1 VSSYWDRE
9 RLLRSTILAGFA
21 AAGLTVAPS
30 FAQQADEDDE
40 DEEQAEQSGDNIVV
54 TGSRIRRD
62 SFSST
67 SPLQVIDAETVTE
80 AGLVDTAEIIR
91 SVPVIQGA
99 QLDATINNS
108 FVTNGGPGVN
118 NVSLRGLS
126 ADRTLILI
134 NGRRMS
140 PAGVEGAPSFP
151 DLNLIPSSIIQ
162 RVDILLDGASSVYG
176 SDAVAGV
183 VNVITQQDYEGL
195 NIEGYVSIPEEGG
208 GENQRYSILV
218 GDRSERGGFTFA
230 MEYYDQQNLRIL
242 DRDYNRSPSGFYCSQ
257 DIDLDASGNQITSAA
272 TRPNTCGGSII
283 NRVRVYSFLARPGGG
298 LLLGTDVYRTP
309 GRDGVALN
317 NVAAGGD
324 ARSPGDWFVAW
335 AGAGSTAAQ
344 NATARTY
351 MSNLP
356 ENQSYVANQF
366 TDMLPANTRYN
377 MFFTGDYDIDSLFGL
392 EGTSFFFEASHSNS
406 QTFNDSNYH
415 GQLFPT
421 VPDTNP
427 TNPFTYNNGA
437 SFFGYGV
444 VPIIASPVQRSDVD
458 VEIQQTR
465 LLTGLRGDLGFIGA
479 PGWDFEAFASYTR
492 SMGYSSRGA
501 VLEERLR
508 LSLGTTRFDGGGNLV
523 CGDQAYQD
531 LFGFLDPENC
541 VPVNMFAPSLYIYN
555 PETGPQWGTTA
566 ERDFLTGERTVT
578 TKVDELVAGAF
589 VTGPLF
595 NLPDGE
601 VSGVFGWEFREIGL
615 DSGVD
620 TIARL
625 GLAAGFFADQ
635 LSVGSVNLNEA
646 YAELSFPLL
655 RGRTFAEDLTFDVAA
670 RLTDHE
676 FYGQNSTWAAKLSW
690 SPVDYLTF
698 RGTAGTSFRAPN
710 VRELFL
716 GGQTGFT
723 GGGADPCVVPFAATQ
738 SGNYVRTDDPRS
750 DTVLNNCIADGVDPT
765 TLGQNGVPSIQSFRA
780 GNPGLDP
787 ETSDSISVG
796 FAIDQPWFDAF
807 DFQFGVNYYEINI
820 EDSIAIPGTAFS
832 LNRCYNSTNYPN
844 DPFCARRQ
852 RDPNTGFLSFVD
864 NTPFNI
870 AQQTSQGVDYNAR
883 FGMDIWGGTRLEA
896 STVWTQSLEITN
908 QTTPGSAVND
918 FVGTIG
924 FPEWRGTTDARII
937 AGDWTFFWRGRYIG
951 EQNNLGIFGAAEPAC
966 EFGATCVDVLDDVDS
981 VLYHDVSVNWRSDTW
996 RVTVGVNNALNED
1009 PPLVDQNTADATLSG
1024 TNVPLG
1030 AGYDLIGRRFFVNVA
1045 KRF

>member
-1 VSSYWDRE
+1 MSSYWDRE

-30 FAQQADEDDE
+30 WAQQAEDDE
-40 DEEQAEQSGDNIVV
+40 DEEQAEQAEDSIVV

-99 QLDATINNS
+99 QLDQTINNA

-126 ADRTLILI
+126 ADRTLVLI

-151 DLNLIPSSIIQ
+151 DINLIPSSIIQ

-183 VNVITQQDYEGL
+183 INVITQQDYEGL
-195 NIEGYVSIPEEGG
+195 NIEGYVSIPEDDG
-208 GENQRYSILV
+208 GENQRYSLLV

-230 MEYYDQQNLRIL
+230 MEYFDQENLRII
-242 DRDYNRSPSGFYCSQ
+242 DRDFNRSPSGFYCSQ
-257 DIDLDASGNQITSAA
+257 DIDLDASGNQITSAPN
-272 TRPNTCGGSII
+272 RPNTCGGSII
-283 NRVRVYSFLARPGGG
+283 NRVRVYSRLARPGGG

-309 GRDGVALN
+309 GNGVALN
-317 NVAAGGD
+317 TAD
-324 ARSPGDWFVAW
+324 ARSPAGWFVANSA
-335 AGAGSTAAQ
+335 AGRGLQ
-344 NATARTY
+344 
-351 MSNLP
+351 SNLP
-356 ENQSYVANQF
+356 ENQSYVANQYS
-366 TDMLPANTRYN
+366 DMLPSNTRYS
-377 MFFTGDYDIDSLFGL
+377 MFLTGDYDIDSLFGI
-392 EGTSFFFEASHSNS
+392 EGTTFFFEASHSNS
-406 QTFNDSNYH
+406 QTFRDSNFH

-421 VPDTNP
+421 VPDSNP

-444 VPIIASPVQRSDVD
+444 VPIIASPTQRSDVD

-479 PGWDFEAFASYTR
+479 PGWDFESFVSYTR

-508 LSLGTTRFDGGGNLV
+508 LSLATTRFDGGGNLI
-523 CGDQAYQD
+523 CGDPTYVD

-541 VPVNMFAPSLYIYN
+541 VPVDMFAPSLYIYD
-555 PETGPQWGTTA
+555 PQTGPQWATQA
-566 ERDFLTGERTVT
+566 EADFLTGERTVT

-595 NLPDGE
+595 NMPDGE
-601 VSGVFGWEFREIGL
+601 VSAVFGWEYREIGL

-620 TIARL
+620 TVAAL

-635 LSVGSVNLNEA
+635 LSQGSVNLNEF
-646 YAELSFPLL
+646 YTELSFPLL
-655 RGRTFAEDLTFDVAA
+655 RGRPFAEDLTFDIAG

-723 GGGADPCVVPFAATQ
+723 GGGADPCVVPQAAIPGGPG
-738 SGNYVRTDDPRS
+738 SYDPALDPRS
-750 DTVLNNCIADGVDPT
+750 PTVLANCRADGVDPT
-765 TLGQNGVPSIQSFRA
+765 SLGATGVPSIQSFRA

-796 FAIDQPWFDAF
+796 FAFDQPWFDSF
-807 DFQFGVNYYEINI
+807 DFQFGVNYFEINV

-870 AQQTSQGVDYNAR
+870 AQQSSSGVDYNAR
-883 FGMDIWGGTRLEA
+883 FGMDVWGGARFEVN
-896 STVWTQSLEITN
+896 SVFTQSIEITN
-908 QTTPGSAVND
+908 QTTPSSAIND
-918 FVGTIG
+918 TVGTIG
-924 FPEWRGTTDARII
+924 FPEWRGTVDARYIQ
-937 AGDWTFFWRGRYIG
+937 GDWTVFWRGRYIG
-951 EQNNLGIFGAAEPAC
+951 AQDNLGVFGAAEPAC
-966 EFGATCVDVLDDVDS
+966 EFGAACVDVLDDVDS
-981 VLYHDVSVNWRSDTW
+981 VLYHDLSVSWRSDTW
-996 RVTVGVNNALNED
+996 RVTTGVNNLLNED

-1030 AGYDLIGRRFFVNVA
+1030 AGYDLVGRRFFINVS

>member
-1 VSSYWDRE
+1 MSSYWDRE

-30 FAQQADEDDE
+30 WAQQAEEDDE
-40 DEEQAEQSGDNIVV
+40 DEEQAEQAEDSIVV

-99 QLDATINNS
+99 QLDQTINNA

-126 ADRTLILI
+126 ADRTLVLI

-151 DLNLIPSSIIQ
+151 DVNLIPSSIIQ

-183 VNVITQQDYEGL
+183 INVITQQDYEGL
-195 NIEGYVSIPEEGG
+195 NIEGYVSIPEDDG
-208 GENQRYSILV
+208 GENQRYSLLV

-230 MEYYDQQNLRIL
+230 MEYFDQENLRII
-242 DRDYNRSPSGFYCSQ
+242 DRDFNRSPSGFYCSQ
-257 DIDLDASGNQITSAA
+257 DIDLDASGNQITSAPN
-272 TRPNTCGGSII
+272 RPNTCGGSII

-298 LLLGTDVYRTP
+298 LLLGTDVYRTQ
-309 GRDGVALN
+309 GNGVALN
-317 NVAAGGD
+317 TADV
-324 ARSPGDWFVAW
+324 RSPAGWFVANSA
-335 AGAGSTAAQ
+335 AGRGLQ
-344 NATARTY
+344 
-351 MSNLP
+351 SNLP
-356 ENQSYVANQF
+356 ENQSYVANQYS
-366 TDMLPANTRYN
+366 DMLPSNTRYS
-377 MFFTGDYDIDSLFGL
+377 MFLTGDYDIDSLFGI
-392 EGTSFFFEASHSNS
+392 EGTTFFFEASHSNS
-406 QTFNDSNYH
+406 QTFRDSNYH

-421 VPDTNP
+421 VPDSNP

-444 VPIIASPVQRSDVD
+444 VPIIASPTQRSDVD

-479 PGWDFEAFASYTR
+479 PGWDFESFVSYTR

-508 LSLGTTRFDGGGNLV
+508 LSLATTRFDGGGNLI
-523 CGDQAYQD
+523 CGDPTYVD

-541 VPVNMFAPSLYIYN
+541 VPVDMFAPSLYIYD
-555 PETGPQWGTTA
+555 PQTGPQWATQA
-566 ERDFLTGERTVT
+566 EADFLTGERTVT

-595 NLPDGE
+595 NMPDGE
-601 VSGVFGWEFREIGL
+601 VSAVFGWEFREIGL

-620 TIARL
+620 TVAAL

-635 LSVGSVNLNEA
+635 LSQGSVNLNEF
-646 YAELSFPLL
+646 YTELSFPLL
-655 RGRTFAEDLTFDVAA
+655 RGRPFAEDLTFDIAG

-723 GGGADPCVVPFAATQ
+723 GGGADPCVVPQVAIPGGPGSYDPTL
-738 SGNYVRTDDPRS
+738 DPRS
-750 DTVLNNCIADGVDPT
+750 PTVLANCIADGVDPT
-765 TLGQNGVPSIQSFRA
+765 SLGATGVPSIQSFRA

-796 FAIDQPWFDAF
+796 FAIDQPWFDSF
-807 DFQFGVNYYEINI
+807 DFQFGVNYFEINV

-870 AQQTSQGVDYNAR
+870 AQQSSSGVDYNAR
-883 FGMDIWGGTRLEA
+883 FGMDIWGGARIEA
-896 STVWTQSLEITN
+896 NTVFTQSIEITN
-908 QTTPGSAVND
+908 QTTPSSAIND
-918 FVGTIG
+918 TVGTIG
-924 FPEWRGTTDARII
+924 FPEWRGTVDARYIQ
-937 AGDWTFFWRGRYIG
+937 GDWTLFWRGRYIG
-951 EQNNLGIFGAAEPAC
+951 AQDNLGVFGAAEPGC
-966 EFGATCVDVLDDVDS
+966 EFGAACVDVLDDVDS
-981 VLYHDVSVNWRSDTW
+981 VLYHDLSVSWRSDTW
-996 RVTVGVNNALNED
+996 RVTTGVNNLLNED

-1030 AGYDLIGRRFFVNVA
+1030 AGYDLVGRRFFINVS

>member
-1 VSSYWDRE
+1 MSSYWDRE

-30 FAQQADEDDE
+30 WAQQAEEDDE
-40 DEEQAEQSGDNIVV
+40 DEEQAEQAEDSIVV

-99 QLDATINNS
+99 QLDQTINNA

-126 ADRTLILI
+126 ADRTLVLI

-151 DLNLIPSSIIQ
+151 DINLIPSSIIQ

-183 VNVITQQDYEGL
+183 INIITQQDYEGL
-195 NIEGYVSIPEEGG
+195 NIEGYVSIPEDDG
-208 GENQRYSILV
+208 GENQRYSLLV
-218 GDRSERGGFTFA
+218 GDRSERGGFNFA
-230 MEYYDQQNLRIL
+230 LEYFDQQNLRANQ
-242 DRDYNRSPSGFYCSQ
+242 RDWNRNAAGFYCSQ
-257 DIDLDASGNQITSAA
+257 DIDLDASGNRINSSA

-283 NRVRVYSFLARPGGG
+283 NRVRVYSTLARPGGG
-298 LLLGTDVYRTP
+298 LLLGTDVYRFQGP
-309 GRDGVALN
+309 AGVALN
-317 NVAAGGD
+317 TVDPRSPAGWFTAPTAAG
-324 ARSPGDWFVAW
+324 
-335 AGAGSTAAQ
+335 
-344 NATARTY
+344 RTF

-356 ENQSYVANQF
+356 EAQSYPSAQWS
-366 TDMLPANTRYN
+366 DILPSNSRYA
-377 MFFTGDYDIDSLFGL
+377 MFLTGDYDIDSLFGI
-392 EGTSFFFEASHSNS
+392 EGTTFFFEASHSNS
-406 QTFNDSNYH
+406 QTFQNSNFH

-421 VPDTNP
+421 VPDSNP

-444 VPIIASPVQRSDVD
+444 VPIISSPTQRSDVD

-465 LLTGLRGDLGFIGA
+465 FLTGLRGDLGFIGA
-479 PGWDFEAFASYTR
+479 PGWDFESFVSYTR

-508 LSLGTTRFDGGGNLV
+508 LSLATTRFDGGGNLI
-523 CGDQAYQD
+523 CGDPSYID

-541 VPVNMFAPSLYIYN
+541 VPINMFAPSLYTYD
-555 PETGPQWGTTA
+555 PQTGPSWGTQA
-566 ERDFLTGERTVT
+566 ETDFLTGERTVT

-595 NLPDGE
+595 NMPDGE
-601 VSGVFGWEFREIGL
+601 VNAVFGWEFREIGL

-620 TIARL
+620 TVAAL

-635 LSVGSVNLNEA
+635 LSQGSVNLNEF
-646 YAELSFPLL
+646 YTELSFPLL
-655 RGRTFAEDLTFDVAA
+655 RGRPFAEDLTFDIAG

-676 FYGQNSTWAAKLSW
+676 FYGQNSTWAAKLAW

-723 GGGADPCVVPFAATQ
+723 GGGADPCVVPLAAIPGGPG
-738 SGNYVRTDDPRS
+738 SYDPNLDPRS
-750 DTVLNNCIADGVDPT
+750 PTVLANCIADGVDPT
-765 TLGQNGVPSIQSFRA
+765 TLGQTGVPSIQSFRA
-780 GNPGLDP
+780 GNPGLEP

-796 FAIDQPWFDAF
+796 FAVDQPWFDSF
-807 DFQFGVNYYEINI
+807 DFQFGVNYFEINV

-852 RDPNTGFLSFVD
+852 RDPNTGFLTFVD

-870 AQQTSQGVDYNAR
+870 AQQATSGVDYNAR
-883 FGMDIWGGTRLEA
+883 FGMDVWGGARIEA
-896 STVWTQSLEITN
+896 NTVFTQSIEITN
-908 QTTPGSAVND
+908 QTTPGSAIND
-918 FVGTIG
+918 VVGTIG
-924 FPEWRGTTDARII
+924 FPEWRGTVDARYIQ
-937 AGDWTFFWRGRYIG
+937 GDWTLFWRGRYIG
-951 EQNNLGIFGAAEPAC
+951 SQENLGVFGAAEPAC
-966 EFGATCVDVLDDVDS
+966 EFTGCVDVVDDVDS
-981 VLYHDVSVNWRSDTW
+981 VLYHDLSVSWRSDTW
-996 RVTVGVNNALNED
+996 RVTTGVNNLLNED
-1009 PPLVDQNTADATLSG
+1009 PPLVDQNTADATLGG

-1030 AGYDLIGRRFFVNVA
+1030 AGYDMIGRRFFINVS

>member
-1 VSSYWDRE
+1 MSSYWDRE

-30 FAQQADEDDE
+30 WAQQAEEDDE
-40 DEEQAEQSGDNIVV
+40 DEEQAEQAEDRVVV

-99 QLDATINNS
+99 QLDQTINNS

-118 NVSLRGLS
+118 NVSLRGLT
-126 ADRTLILI
+126 ADRTLVLI

-151 DLNLIPSSIIQ
+151 DINLIPSSIIQ

-183 VNVITQQDYEGL
+183 INVITQQDYEGL
-195 NIEGYVSIPEEGG
+195 NVEGYVSVPEDDG
-208 GENQRYSILV
+208 GENQRYSLLV

-230 MEYYDQQNLRIL
+230 LEYFDQQNLRLI
-242 DRDYNRSPSGFYCSQ
+242 DRDWNRNEAGFYCSQ
-257 DIDLDASGNQITSAA
+257 DIDLDASGNRITSSA
-272 TRPNTCGGSII
+272 TRPNTCGSSII
-283 NRVRVYSFLARPGGG
+283 NRVRVYSGLSRPGGG
-298 LLLGTDVYRTP
+298 LLFGTDVYRFQGP
-309 GRDGVALN
+309 AGVALN
-317 NVAAGGD
+317 NVTAGGD
-324 ARSPGDWFVAW
+324 ARAPGDWYVAP
-335 AGAGSTAAQ
+335 TA
-344 NATARTY
+344 TGRTF

-356 ENQSYVANQF
+356 EAQSYPSSQF
-366 TDMLPANTRYN
+366 SDMMPSNSRYSL
-377 MFFTGDYDIDSLFGL
+377 FLTGDYDIDSLFGL
-392 EGTSFFFEASHSNS
+392 EGTTFFFEASHSNS
-406 QTFNDSNYH
+406 QTFSNSNYH

-421 VPDTNP
+421 VPDSNP

-437 SFFGYGV
+437 GFGFGV
-444 VPIIASPVQRSDVD
+444 VPIVSSPVQRSDVD

-465 LLTGLRGDLGFIGA
+465 MLTGLRGDLGFIGA
-479 PGWDFEAFASYTR
+479 PGWDFESFVSYTR

-508 LSLGTTRFDGGGNLV
+508 LSLASTRMTGGGNLV
-523 CGDQAYQD
+523 CGEQGYVD

-541 VPVNMFAPSLYIYN
+541 VVVDMFAPSLYVYD
-555 PETGPQWGTTA
+555 PQTGPQWATQA
-566 ERDFLTGERTVT
+566 EADFLTGERTVT

-589 VTGPLF
+589 ITGPLF
-595 NLPDGE
+595 NMPDGE
-601 VSGVFGWEFREIGL
+601 VNAVFGWEFREIGL

-620 TIARL
+620 TVAAQ
-625 GLAAGFFADQ
+625 GLAAGFFADR
-635 LSVGSVNLNEA
+635 LSQGSVNLNEF

-676 FYGQNSTWAAKLSW
+676 FYGENSTWAAKLAW

-723 GGGADPCVVPFAATQ
+723 SGFADPCVVPQAALA
-738 SGNYVRTDDPRS
+738 SGSYRRQDDPRS
-750 DTVLNNCIADGVDPT
+750 DTVLNNCRADGVDPT
-765 TLGQNGVPSIQSFRA
+765 SLGATGVPSIESFRA
-780 GNPGLDP
+780 GNPGLEP
-787 ETSDSISVG
+787 ETSNSISVG
-796 FAIDQPWFDAF
+796 FALDQPWFDSF
-807 DFQFGVNYYEINI
+807 DLQFGVNYFEINV

-832 LNRCYNSTNYPN
+832 LNRCYNSNNYPN

-852 RDPNTGFLSFVD
+852 RDATTGFLTFVD

-870 AQQTSQGVDYNAR
+870 ASQTSEGLDYNAR
-883 FGMDIWGGTRLEA
+883 FGMDVWAGARFEVN
-896 STVWTQSLEITN
+896 TVFTQSLEITN
-908 QTTPGSAVND
+908 QTTPNSAVND
-918 FVGTIG
+918 TVGTIG
-924 FPEWRGTTDARII
+924 FPEWRGTVDARYIQ
-937 AGDWTFFWRGRYIG
+937 GDWTLFWRGRYIG
-951 EQNNLGIFGAAEPAC
+951 SQDNLGVFGASEPAC
-966 EFGATCVDVLDDVDS
+966 EFTGCVDVVDDVES

-996 RVTVGVNNALNED
+996 RITAGVNNLLNED

-1030 AGYDLIGRRFFVNVA
+1030 AGYDMVGRRFFINVA

>member
-1 VSSYWDRE
+1 MSSYWDRE

-30 FAQQADEDDE
+30 WAQQAEEDDE
-40 DEEQAEQSGDNIVV
+40 GEEQAEQAEDSIVV

-80 AGLVDTAEIIR
+80 VGLVDTADIIR

-99 QLDATINNS
+99 QLDQTINNA

-126 ADRTLILI
+126 ADRTLVLI

-151 DLNLIPSSIIQ
+151 DINLIPSSIIQ

-183 VNVITQQDYEGL
+183 INIITQQDYEGL
-195 NIEGYVSIPEEGG
+195 NIEGYVSIPEDDG
-208 GENQRYSILV
+208 GENQRYSLLV
-218 GDRSERGGFTFA
+218 GDRSERGGFNFA
-230 MEYYDQQNLRIL
+230 LEYFDQQNLRMI
-242 DRDYNRSPSGFYCSQ
+242 DRDWNRSPSGFYCSQ
-257 DIDLDASGNQITSAA
+257 DIELDPSGNQITGNVR
-272 TRPNTCGGSII
+272 RPNTCGGAIV
-283 NRVRVYSFLARPGGG
+283 NRVRVYSTLARPGGG
-298 LLLGTDVYRTP
+298 LLLGTDVYQFQGP
-309 GRDGVALN
+309 DGVELST
-317 NVAAGGD
+317 VD
-324 ARSPGDWFVAW
+324 PRSPSGWY
-335 AGAGSTAAQ
+335 TAP
-344 NATARTY
+344 TANGRTF

-356 ENQSYVANQF
+356 EAQSYVADQYS
-366 TDMLPANTRYN
+366 DILPSNTRYA
-377 MFFTGDYDIDSLFGL
+377 MFLTGDYDIDSLFGI
-392 EGTSFFFEASHSNS
+392 EGTTFFFEASHSNS
-406 QTFNDSNYH
+406 QTFQDSNFH

-421 VPDTNP
+421 VPDSNP
-427 TNPFTYNNGA
+427 TNPFTYGNGA
-437 SFFGYGV
+437 SFYGYGV
-444 VPIIASPVQRSDVD
+444 VPIIASPTQRSDVD

-479 PGWDFEAFASYTR
+479 PGWDFESFVSYTR

-523 CGDQAYQD
+523 CGDTSYVD
-531 LFGFLDPENC
+531 LFGFLDPNSC
-541 VPVNMFAPSLYIYN
+541 VPVNMFAPSLYTYD
-555 PETGPQWGTTA
+555 PQTGPQWGTQA
-566 ERDFLTGERTVT
+566 EHDFLTGERTVT

-595 NLPDGE
+595 NMPDGE

-620 TIARL
+620 TVAAL

-635 LSVGSVNLNEA
+635 LSQGSVHLNEF
-646 YAELSFPLL
+646 YTELSFPLL
-655 RGRTFAEDLTFDVAA
+655 RGRPFAEDLTFDIAG

-723 GGGADPCVVPFAATQ
+723 GGGADPCVVPQAAIPGGPG
-738 SGNYVRTDDPRS
+738 SYDRTLDPRS

-765 TLGQNGVPSIQSFRA
+765 SLGATGVPSIQSFRA
-780 GNPGLDP
+780 GNPGLEP

-796 FAIDQPWFDAF
+796 FAVDQPWFDSF
-807 DFQFGVNYYEINI
+807 DFQFGVNYFEINV

-870 AQQTSQGVDYNAR
+870 AQQSSSGIDYNAR
-883 FGMDIWGGTRLEA
+883 FGMDVWGGARIEA
-896 STVWTQSLEITN
+896 NTVFTQSIEITN
-908 QTTPGSAVND
+908 QTTPGSAIND
-918 FVGTIG
+918 TVGTIG
-924 FPEWRGTTDARII
+924 FPEWRGTIDARYIQ
-937 AGDWTFFWRGRYIG
+937 GDWTIFWRGRYIG
-951 EQNNLGIFGAAEPAC
+951 SQDNLGVFGAAEPNCSFYIPPAGVTPVPPC
-966 EFGATCVDVLDDVDS
+966 PNDVVDDVDA
-981 VLYHDVSVNWRSDTW
+981 VMYHDLSVSWRSDTW
-996 RVTVGVNNALNED
+996 RVTTGVNNLLNEE
-1009 PPLVDQNTADATLSG
+1009 PPLVDQATADATLGSS
-1024 TNVPLG
+1024 NVPLG
-1030 AGYDLIGRRFFVNVA
+1030 AGYDMIGRRFFINVS